1 MTQLP
6 KRNNEFTIATSYYE
20 IFTRNRQTSPK
31 ESDGY
36 DQKKEATNPMSTS
49 LEQQQQ
55 QQQRQQ
61 QQNRQDFWT
70 EDVWTESDEELAQQ
84 TLQNHLEKC
93 TISSMVKNQIQEEEE
108 DAIAWDQFYKDHGT
122 KFFKDRHYLEKAF
135 PEVFLEPSQQQQNQQ
150 QSSSS
155 SSSSLTKLKTLV
167 EIGCGVGNAILPL
180 LEDEVDEGDG
190 VDTKQERRRSKWDV
204 IHGLDISQQA
214 ITLLQQDPRFTSFN
228 ERVRNISQNQEQ
240 QQQQQQAVYGHVC
253 DISKEIPNSC
263 IGISDVT
270 TLLFC
275 LSAIDPSDM
284 IAAAQNVVSTL
295 KPGGI
300 LVFRDYGRYDEAQM
314 KLGISRSKQIKNN
327 FYRKHDG
334 TKCYYFTL
342 DDIRNLFSSELNII
356 ELDYLRRIYRNKGTG
371 QQRRRVWVQGRFQKP
386 KES

>member
-1 MTQLP
+1 
-6 KRNNEFTIATSYYE
+6 
-20 IFTRNRQTSPK
+20 
-31 ESDGY
+31 
-36 DQKKEATNPMSTS
+36 MSTS
-49 LEQQQQ
+49 LQQQ
-55 QQQRQQ
+55 QQ

-93 TISSMVKNQIQEEEE
+93 SINSIVNNQTQEEEE

-150 QSSSS
+150 QQ
-155 SSSSLTKLKTLV
+155 SSSSLTKPKTLV

-180 LEDEVDEGDG
+180 LEDELDEGDG
-190 VDTKQERRRSKWDV
+190 VDNKQERRRSKWDV

-214 ITLLQQDPRFTSFN
+214 ITLLQQDPRFISFN
-228 ERVRNISQNQEQ
+228 ERGRNISQNQEQQ

-284 IAAAQNVVSTL
+284 IVAAKNVVSTL

-342 DDIRNLFSSELNII
+342 DAIRNLFSSELNMI
-356 ELDYLRRIYRNKGTG
+356 ELDYLRRIYQNKGTG
-371 QQRRRVWVQGRFQKP
+371 QRRRRVWVQGRFQKP

>member
-1 MTQLP
+1 MTTQPP
-6 KRNNEFTIATSYYE
+6 KRNNEFTIAASYYE
-20 IFTRNRQTSPK
+20 IFSRSRQTSTK
-31 ESDGY
+31 TSDN
-36 DQKKEATNPMSTS
+36 DQKEATPSTPTS
-49 LEQQQQ
+49 LQQEQQQQ
-55 QQQRQQ
+55 DYWT
-61 QQNRQDFWT
+61 QDI
-70 EDVWTESDEELAQQ
+70 WTESNEELAEQ

-93 TISSMVKNQIQEEEE
+93 TITRNFVNNQIHEEEE
-108 DAIAWDQFYKDHGT
+108 DAIAWDQFYTDHGT

-135 PEVFLEPSQQQQNQQ
+135 PEEFLVSSEQVQDHHHQQQ

-155 SSSSLTKLKTLV
+155 SSSKPKTLV

-180 LEDEVDEGDG
+180 LEEDWDDEGDG
-190 VDTKQERRRSKWDV
+190 DGTNRQQSRRSEWTV

-214 ITLLQQDPRFTSFN
+214 ITLLQQEPRFISFN
-228 ERVRNISQNQEQ
+228 ERGRKLSQNE
-240 QQQQQQAVYGHVC
+240 QQQAVYGHVC

-263 IGISDVT
+263 KGISDVT

-284 IAAAQNVVSTL
+284 IVATQNVISTL

-342 DDIRNLFSSELNII
+342 DDVSKLFSTDLNII
-356 ELDYLRRIYRNKGTG
+356 ELKYLRRIYHNKGIG

-386 KES
+386 EESSEK